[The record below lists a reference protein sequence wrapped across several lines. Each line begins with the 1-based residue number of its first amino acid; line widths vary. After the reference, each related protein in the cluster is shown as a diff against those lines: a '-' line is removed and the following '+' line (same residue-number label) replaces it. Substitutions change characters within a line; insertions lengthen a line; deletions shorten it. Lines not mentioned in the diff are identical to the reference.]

1 MKLNIDDGFQNKN
14 EICWLQ
20 VKPLGFVNANLQQN
34 SNV

>member
-20 VKPLGFVNANLQQN
+20 VKHQGFVNANLPQN
-34 SNV
+34 RNS